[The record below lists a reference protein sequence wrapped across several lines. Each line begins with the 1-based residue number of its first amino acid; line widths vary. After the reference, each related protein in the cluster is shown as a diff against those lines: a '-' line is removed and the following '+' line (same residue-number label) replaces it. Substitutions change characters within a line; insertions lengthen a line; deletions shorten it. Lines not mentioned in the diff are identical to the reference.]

1 MSKRKIFIVS
11 ILSVIFI
18 ILTVLIM
25 FDKTRNFDVGF
36 NNFIMNFRCSM
47 LDNYFIFITK
57 LGNVAFILGL
67 ILGVIIYFRNKEAIL
82 YALLAADCTLTNK
95 IIKHIVRRERPNILR
110 LIEQGGYSYPSGHA
124 MISMCM
130 YGYAIYVVNRNIK
143 NKTLKK
149 VLNILLGVLIIS
161 IGLSRVYVGVHYISD
176 VIAGYILA
184 IIILILYIELGNR
197 YLFRGN

>member
-1 MSKRKIFIVS
+1 MSKRKIFIVG

-95 IIKHIVRRERPNILR
+95 IISNLYRRVLKVKSFAIFCINLRHIFIISYDRREK
-110 LIEQGGYSYPSGHA
+110 E
-124 MISMCM
+124 
-130 YGYAIYVVNRNIK
+130 
-143 NKTLKK
+143 T
-149 VLNILLGVLIIS
+149 
-161 IGLSRVYVGVHYISD
+161 
-176 VIAGYILA
+176 
-184 IIILILYIELGNR
+184 E
-197 YLFRGN
+197 

>member
-18 ILTVLIM
+18 LLTVLVV
-25 FDKTRNFDVGF
+25 FDKTRSFDMMFYNFL
-36 NNFIMNFRCSM
+36 MNFRCDM

-57 LGNVAFILGL
+57 FGDVAFILGL
-67 ILGVIIYFRNKEAIL
+67 IFGVVVYFRNKESVL
-82 YALLAADCTLTNK
+82 YALLAADCTITNK
-95 IIKHIVRRERPNILR
+95 IIKHIIKRERPNILR
-110 LIEQGGYSYPSGHA
+110 LIKQGGYSYPSGHA

-130 YGYAIYVVNRNIK
+130 YGYAIYTINTYVK
-143 NKTLKK
+143 NKKLKK
-149 VLNILLGVLIIS
+149 ILNILLGVLIIS

-184 IIILILYIELGNR
+184 IIILILYIELSKM